1 MENKD
6 TIGLSNQFKVTQCLM
21 VYEEVYSLLNR
32 KPTDKNQPAHTHASI
47 SSVVRV
53 SD

>member
-32 KPTDKNQPAHTHASI
+32 KPTNQPTLMHPLAQW
-47 SSVVRV
+47 
-53 SD
+53 